1 MQIHTLKGYIQSIY
15 LVEYNHGLLLLDGC
29 CRGDV
34 QTVCDFITE
43 TLKRPLSDLKRIV
56 VTHMHPDHA
65 GGAHALRKRT
75 GCSVATGVS
84 DRPWYQGLEGRV
96 MHATDILLG
105 YYMAKRLGKPY
116 RMLWYPRFLKADEVL
131 REGDT
136 VPGFDEWKILETHGH
151 TNGDISLWH
160 RPSHRVYV
168 GDLIVKVRQNFITP
182 WPIFHPNRYRS
193 SVEKIR
199 TLSPDYLLLA
209 HGGEIVTHPDHPCFE
224 VHTPRLPRTHWR
236 ALKYRVKRLIA
247 RT

>member
-1 MQIHTLKGYIQSIY
+1 
-15 LVEYNHGLLLLDGC
+15 
-29 CRGDV
+29 
-34 QTVCDFITE
+34 
-43 TLKRPLSDLKRIV
+43 
-56 VTHMHPDHA
+56 
-65 GGAHALRKRT
+65 
-75 GCSVATGVS
+75 
-84 DRPWYQGLEGRV
+84 
-96 MHATDILLG
+96 
-105 YYMAKRLGKPY
+105 
-116 RMLWYPRFLKADEVL
+116 MLWYPRFLKADEVL

-160 RPSHRVYV
+160 TPTHRVYV

-209 HGGEIVTHPDHPCFE
+209 HGGEIVTHPDHPCFD